1 MEMIINTKTKEVVS
15 ADDFQMFS
23 DWRKIKFISL
33 FNCEEISTDKGFKI
47 LGEYEDG
54 KKFESKELESILM
67 ANALNVKNVKA

>member
-33 FNCEEISTDKGFKI
+33 FNCEVEI
-47 LGEYEDG
+47 L
-54 KKFESKELESILM
+54 
-67 ANALNVKNVKA
+67 